1 MNKYKSMIKVY
12 IEKFKEKL
20 RRILNNED
28 DEKNTI
34 HIISGVSEVGSEIY
48 YHWAEEQ
55 RALPEEKPSD
65 WFATQKA
72 IYEQEEK
79 SVPNAEREELIQR
92 LKAMAEE
99 EVLPQEQKEHRS
111 GIVQKL
117 LSSMEVGSAM
127 CYEPAAPD
135 MTYTFTCP
143 RCGRIVKELDYDSRY
158 ELHKIAS
165 LVKKMKQLGYD
176 VKTERVCS
184 ICSGRSGKHPLY
196 VDTLFYF
203 RFKGMEAYHV
213 IVANHSQDYEV
224 VLDFLRSK
232 NSYYISEHKDIIE
245 KMLGIKI

>member
-1 MNKYKSMIKVY
+1 MKIHIRFYDNTDDNTDDNTEPY
-12 IEKFKEKL
+12 IEFE
-20 RRILNNED
+20 
-28 DEKNTI
+28 
-34 HIISGVSEVGSEIY
+34 S
-48 YHWAEEQ
+48 AEEEEYHRWLDEQ
-55 RALPEEKPSD
+55 YKLPEEKPSD

>member
-1 MNKYKSMIKVY
+1 MKAFLNKILLQIWNAEDEGKKIFIDSEELGKPIGNG
-12 IEKFKEKL
+12 EK
-20 RRILNNED
+20 
-28 DEKNTI
+28 
-34 HIISGVSEVGSEIY
+34 Y
-48 YHWAEEQ
+48 YHWAEKQ

-65 WFATQKA
+65 WFATQKE

-99 EVLPQEQKEHRS
+99 EVLPPGQRPW
-111 GIVQKL
+111 G
-117 LSSMEVGSAM
+117 AM
-127 CYEPAAPD
+127 CYSPVAPN

-165 LVKKMKQLGYD
+165 MVKEMKQLEYD
-176 VKTERVCS
+176 VKIERVCS
-184 ICSGRSGKHPLY
+184 ICSGSSGKHPLE

-213 IVANHSQDYEV
+213 VVANNLQAYKIA
-224 VLDFLRSK
+224 LAFLRSE
-232 NSYYISEHKDIIE
+232 NAYYGDRDELEYVSEHRDVIE
-245 KMLGIKI
+245 EMLGIKI

>member
-1 MNKYKSMIKVY
+1 MGGVKSRMKAFLNKILLQIWNAEDEGKKIFIDSEELGKPIGNG
-12 IEKFKEKL
+12 EK
-20 RRILNNED
+20 
-28 DEKNTI
+28 
-34 HIISGVSEVGSEIY
+34 Y
-48 YHWAEEQ
+48 YHWAEKQ

-65 WFATQKA
+65 WFATQKE

-99 EVLPQEQKEHRS
+99 EVLPPGQRPW
-111 GIVQKL
+111 G
-117 LSSMEVGSAM
+117 AM
-127 CYEPAAPD
+127 CYSPAAPN

-165 LVKKMKQLGYD
+165 MVNEMKQLGYD
-176 VKTERVCS
+176 VKIERVCS
-184 ICSGRSGKHPLY
+184 ICSGSSGKHPLE

-213 IVANHSQDYEV
+213 VVANNLQAYKIA
-224 VLDFLRSK
+224 LAFLRSE
-232 NSYYISEHKDIIE
+232 NAYYGDRDELEYVSEHRDVIE
-245 KMLGIKI
+245 EMLGIKI

>member
-92 LKAMAEE
+92 LKVMAEE
-99 EVLPQEQKEHRS
+99 EVLPPWQRPR
-111 GIVQKL
+111 G
-117 LSSMEVGSAM
+117 AM
-127 CYEPAAPD
+127 CYSPAVHD
-135 MTYTFTCP
+135 TIYTFTCP

-158 ELHKIAS
+158 ELNAIS
-165 LVKKMKQLGYD
+165 SSIEEMKQLGYD

-184 ICSGRSGKHPLY
+184 ICSGSSGKHPLT

-203 RFKGMEAYHV
+203 RFKGMEAYH
-213 IVANHSQDYEV
+213 IAIANSPEDYKII
-224 VLDFLRSK
+224 LLFLRSENAYSGSHDELK
-232 NSYYISEHKDIIE
+232 YVSEQRDVIE